1 MFLLFHYA
9 VAEGHWGPGD
19 RAGGHMDS
27 DKRLTRTK
35 RLANSVADAGYA
47 AATEEVSTMVD
58 EGVRWFFQRIK
69 QEVIKWYEKQV
80 IDQAGGQDGLAE
92 LERQISRSNEAV
104 EIGVRQG
111 ELSMMWAMK
120 QLGYPAEDIE
130 KVVEVAHKSYE
141 ESHG

>member
-1 MFLLFHYA
+1 
-9 VAEGHWGPGD
+9 
-19 RAGGHMDS
+19 MDS
-27 DKRLTRTK
+27 DRRLTRTK
-35 RLANSVADAGYA
+35 RLANSVVDAGYA

-80 IDQAGGQDGLAE
+80 IDQAGGQDSLAE
-92 LERQISRSNEAV
+92 LERQIVRSNEAV

-120 QLGYPAEDIE
+120 QLGYPTEDIE